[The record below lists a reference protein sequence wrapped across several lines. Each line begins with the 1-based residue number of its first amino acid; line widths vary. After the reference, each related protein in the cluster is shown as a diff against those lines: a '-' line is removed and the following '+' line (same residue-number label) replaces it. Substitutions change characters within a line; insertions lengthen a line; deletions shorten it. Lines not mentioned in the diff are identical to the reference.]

1 MTEDITSI
9 SPRNDG
15 RSNDG
20 IRAIDDGGGGAWLG
34 IFGGAAVEWYLNL
47 AGLA

>member
-1 MTEDITSI
+1 MEDQTMGYGPSMM
-9 SPRNDG
+9 
-15 RSNDG
+15 
-20 IRAIDDGGGGAWLG
+20 AGGAWLG

>member
-20 IRAIDDGGGGAWLG
+20 IRAIDDGGGHGWESSAAPPSNG
-34 IFGGAAVEWYLNL
+34 I
-47 AGLA
+47 